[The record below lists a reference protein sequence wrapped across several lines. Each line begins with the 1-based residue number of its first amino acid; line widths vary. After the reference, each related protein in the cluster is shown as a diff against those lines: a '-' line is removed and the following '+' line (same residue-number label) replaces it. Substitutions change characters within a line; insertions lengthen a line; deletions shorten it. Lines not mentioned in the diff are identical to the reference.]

1 MNIRHFIKIIWVF
14 VACILL
20 LFNSIGWAASPY
32 ATMTTSTG
40 YIVDLNYLL
49 NNGLSKEEIIS
60 LNYYV
65 PVIEMLLKTG
75 QIDPDHA
82 QVLAKGLLEK
92 RPSKA
97 EPLKNGPAPF
107 PAPSSHHIVNET
119 FTSSSTCTGVGA
131 HWILKSKS
139 GYNQVTGRATLPT
152 NINVTYV
159 NGQQND
165 VPYMFFG
172 AYATGGADI
181 GLYYNDTLKK
191 WKLFIYTLA
200 KNWHEGNAQISSSTT
215 PTVYL
220 IMTVLD
226 DALEI
231 SAIDNATWVPI
242 ETKRWSEPGQGWKA
256 SGSGVYIT
264 NEHSLAQ
271 HVGNLSNGA
280 YMRTSQWWDL
290 YLYNSSGYGL
300 WTPSRTLSGYPYIE
314 PSCAGTTGKVKMTI
328 NNQWYNTKSD
338 IYFSP

>member
-1 MNIRHFIKIIWVF
+1 MYKQRLIKIIAVSIVWTLMLFGSITWV
-14 VACILL
+14 V
-20 LFNSIGWAASPY
+20 ASPST
-32 ATMTTSTG
+32 AITTPSG
-40 YIVDLNYLL
+40 YTVDLNYLL
-49 NNGLSKEEIIS
+49 QNQFSKEEITA
-60 LNYYV
+60 LDYYA

-75 QIDPDHA
+75 QIDKEHA
-82 QVLAKGLLEK
+82 HVLAKGLLET
-92 RPSKA
+92 RPNKA
-97 EPLKNGPAPF
+97 ETLKDGPPPF
-107 PAPSSHHIVNET
+107 PAPSSRHTVD
-119 FTSSSTCTGVGA
+119 SSSTCTGVGA
-131 HWILKSKS
+131 HWILKSTS

-152 NINVTYV
+152 NIHVTYL

-172 AYATGGADI
+172 AYARGGADI
-181 GLYYNDTLKK
+181 GLYYNDLQKK

-200 KNWHEGNAQISSSTT
+200 GRWHEGDALISSSTT

-231 SAIDNATWVPI
+231 SAIDNATWTPI
-242 ETKRWSEPGQGWKA
+242 ETKRWSEPGQGWNA

-280 YMRTSQWWDL
+280 YMRTSHWWDL
-290 YLYNSSGYGL
+290 YLYKTSGYGL

-314 PSCAGTTGKVKMTI
+314 PLCAETTGKVKMTI
-328 NNQWYNTKSD
+328 NNRWYNTKAD